1 MHTTVP
7 KFLNIKLLL
16 QARMVRDMSPGDQLP
31 GEAFL
36 QTEFDVSRATI
47 QQAMRLL
54 EAEGW
59 LRREQG
65 RGTFYLGQ
73 PVRQMEQQTSEL
85 LETLAE
91 RTQNIEVEIRH
102 KGLQLPPNKVAE
114 HLRIPCDQQV
124 VYFERL
130 GLMEGKPLLY
140 IYTYLPM
147 EYGAQLLDDAEAT
160 THLSLALQLERKF
173 NVEVAEVQQS
183 ISAALADPTFAT
195 ALKVDVGA
203 PVLEGERT
211 YFSTDQKPLL
221 FTRSFYRADRHR
233 FVVKLKEWR

>member
-1 MHTTVP
+1 MQTTVP
-7 KFLNIKLLL
+7 KFFNIKLLL

-31 GEAFL
+31 GEAAL
-36 QTEFDVSRATI
+36 QTDFEVSRATI

-59 LRREQG
+59 IKREQG

-73 PVRQMEQQTSEL
+73 PIRQMEQETSEL
-85 LETLAE
+85 LQTLAE
-91 RTQNIEVEIRH
+91 RTQAIQVDIRH
-102 KGLQLPPNKVAE
+102 SGVQLPPRKVAE
-114 HLRIPCDQQV
+114 HLGIPYDQQV
-124 VYFERL
+124 TYFERL
-130 GLMEGKPLLY
+130 GSVDDKPLLY

-147 EYGAQLLDDAEAT
+147 EYGAQLLNDPQAPT
-160 THLSLALQLERKF
+160 QLSLALQLERKF
-173 NVEVAEVQQS
+173 NVEIAEVRQTL
-183 ISAALADPTFAT
+183 SAALADPSFAS

-211 YFSTDQKPLL
+211 YFCRDQKPLF

-233 FVVKLKEWR
+233 FVVRVKEWR